1 MAQTSNTMLA
11 TLAFTSAS
19 VLKAPLALRGG
30 MTIAGV
36 EPEQVAT
43 GLNALLA
50 VQGLMMTQNQ
60 GKIHEVYG
68 VKPTPITELFTENGG
83 GILVGFA
90 IAATLVLG
98 GTDAAEAVGY
108 GNIPN
113 LLQNIKDF
121 VGGTAD
127 KNGWGA
133 GQVRPARRQRLLRRA
148 PRQGRCRLDRRRPQG
163 LRDLEPRQRRRPLR
177 AARQGDG
184 GLGHLEHG
192 ADRRLLHQALRHP
205 PRHDGRVRVPAL
217 GRQVGGRGDRRG
229 VGGEHRDVGRLALH
243 RKDAPGDEDKGR
255 FWLAVGA
262 VGSAAMLLQ
271 SGSVRR
277 G

>member
-1 MAQTSNTMLA
+1 MLA

-60 GKIHEVYG
+60 AKIHEVYG

-133 GQVRPARRQRLLRRA
+133 PAKFVPLVVNAAFCAALLGKVDAVSTADALKAFAFWNLANAVGLYALPDKAMEGWGISNMA
-148 PRQGRCRLDRRRPQG
+148 PIDVSFTKLFGTLLGTMGAFAYQLSDGKSAVESLG
-163 LRDLEPRQRRRPLR
+163 
-177 AARQGDG
+177 AAWAVNTA
-184 GLGHLEHG
+184 GLG
-192 ADRRLLHQALRHP
+192 ASTFITND
-205 PRHDGRVRVPAL
+205 
-217 GRQVGGRGDRRG
+217 G
-229 VGGEHRDVGRLALH
+229 VGDPDKAKFWVG
-243 RKDAPGDEDKGR
+243 
-255 FWLAVGA
+255 VGA
-262 VGSAAMLLQ
+262 VGAAAMLL
-271 SGSVRR
+271 
-277 G
+277 

>member
-1 MAQTSNTMLA
+1 MLA

-133 GQVRPARRQRLLRRA
+133 PAKFVPLVVNAAFCAALLGKVDAVSTADALKAFAIWNLANAVGLYALPDKAMEGWGATFKGPAEFQMVKLMGQMLGTLGITLFKLE
-148 PRQGRCRLDRRRPQG
+148 QGASATEAIGYSWALNT
-163 LRDLEPRQRRRPLR
+163 
-177 AARQGDG
+177 AANI
-184 GLGHLEHG
+184 
-192 ADRRLLHQALRHP
+192 
-205 PRHDGRVRVPAL
+205 
-217 GRQVGGRGDRRG
+217 
-229 VGGEHRDVGRLALH
+229 
-243 RKDAPGDEDKGR
+243 DANYISKYSAFPEDKSR

-262 VGSAAMLLQ
+262 VGAGALLF
-271 SGSVRR
+271 
-277 G
+277 

>member
-133 GQVRPARRQRLLRRA
+133 PAKFVPLVVNAAFCAALLGKVDAWRSVVLDLMSSAPRFIVPPCSVEQVFKPACERLLFVLRLLCSCLRRLSN
-148 PRQGRCRLDRRRPQG
+148 R
-163 LRDLEPRQRRRPLR
+163 LRDLEVSAVVARVR
-177 AARQGDG
+177 AQG
-184 GLGHLEHG
+184 E
-192 ADRRLLHQALRHP
+192 
-205 PRHDGRVRVPAL
+205 GRVA
-217 GRQVGGRGDRRG
+217 GHG
-229 VGGEHRDVGRLALH
+229 
-243 RKDAPGDEDKGR
+243 
-255 FWLAVGA
+255 
-262 VGSAAMLLQ
+262 
-271 SGSVRR
+271 
-277 G
+277 

>member
-1 MAQTSNTMLA
+1 MLA
-11 TLAFTSAS
+11 TLAFTSGS

-133 GQVRPARRQRLLRRA
+133 PAKFVPLVVNAAFCAALLGKVDAVSTADLPSESWYAKA
-148 PRQGRCRLDRRRPQG
+148 PIV
-163 LRDLEPRQRRRPLR
+163 PR
-177 AARQGDG
+177 
-184 GLGHLEHG
+184 
-192 ADRRLLHQALRHP
+192 
-205 PRHDGRVRVPAL
+205 RVPKSLVKETSIGAMFEMPQPSIAL
-217 GRQVGGRGDRRG
+217 S
-229 VGGEHRDVGRLALH
+229 
-243 RKDAPGDEDKGR
+243 
-255 FWLAVGA
+255 
-262 VGSAAMLLQ
+262 GSA
-271 SGSVRR
+271 
-277 G
+277 

>member
-1 MAQTSNTMLA
+1 MLA
-11 TLAFTSAS
+11 TLAFTSGS

-133 GQVRPARRQRLLRRA
+133 PAKFVPLVVNAAFCAALLGKVDAVSTADALKAFAIWNLANAVGLSDTSPHQHLVPHARA
-148 PRQGRCRLDRRRPQG
+148 WLTAKGLP
-163 LRDLEPRQRRRPLR
+163 LRDLE
-177 AARQGDG
+177 
-184 GLGHLEHG
+184 
-192 ADRRLLHQALRHP
+192 
-205 PRHDGRVRVPAL
+205 
-217 GRQVGGRGDRRG
+217 
-229 VGGEHRDVGRLALH
+229 
-243 RKDAPGDEDKGR
+243 K
-255 FWLAVGA
+255 
-262 VGSAAMLLQ
+262 AAM
-271 SGSVRR
+271 GKDWRDKVVR
-277 G
+277 GA

>member
-1 MAQTSNTMLA
+1 MLA

-133 GQVRPARRQRLLRRA
+133 PAKFLPLVVNGVLTAGLL
-148 PRQGRCRLDRRRPQG
+148 GKLDF
-163 LRDLEPRQRRRPLR
+163 LS
-177 AARQGDG
+177 
-184 GLGHLEHG
+184 
-192 ADRRLLHQALRHP
+192 
-205 PRHDGRVRVPAL
+205 
-217 GRQVGGRGDRRG
+217 
-229 VGGEHRDVGRLALH
+229 
-243 RKDAPGDEDKGR
+243 PGDALKYGAYWLLANAAGMYFVPDKAMEGWGATFKGPAEFQMVKLMGQMLGTLGITLFKLEQGASATEAIGYGWGLATLMNVDGTYISKYTTTPEDKNR

-262 VGSAAMLLQ
+262 VGAGALLF
-271 SGSVRR
+271 
-277 G
+277 

>member
-1 MAQTSNTMLA
+1 MLA

-133 GQVRPARRQRLLRRA
+133 PAKFVPLVVNAAFCAALLGKVDAVSTADALKAFAFWNLANAVGLYALPDKAMEGWGATFKGPAEFQMVKLMGQMLGTLGITLFKLE
-148 PRQGRCRLDRRRPQG
+148 QGASATEAIGYGWG
-163 LRDLEPRQRRRPLR
+163 LATLMNV
-177 AARQGDG
+177 DG
-184 GLGHLEHG
+184 TYISKYTTT
-192 ADRRLLHQALRHP
+192 P
-205 PRHDGRVRVPAL
+205 
-217 GRQVGGRGDRRG
+217 
-229 VGGEHRDVGRLALH
+229 
-243 RKDAPGDEDKGR
+243 EDKNR

-262 VGSAAMLLQ
+262 VGAGALLF
-271 SGSVRR
+271 
-277 G
+277 